1 MQSNLSLEGGLSPLD
16 LIIMVGVLLAVTWLG
31 HSRAGKQRGL
41 SDFFL
46 GGRRLPWWAVSAS
59 IVATEISAVTFVSLP
74 SVVARDG
81 GNLTYLQIGL
91 FGSLVARAIVGFV
104 LLPAY
109 YEQQIYSPYD
119 YVARKLGPSSR
130 RVTTAL
136 FSLGGILGQSA
147 RVYLT
152 AVVVEVVLHAEL
164 VQVQAVT
171 GIAPFPFA
179 VGSICVVSIIWTQM
193 GGIATVVWTDAVL
206 FGLFLL
212 GIGATLWFIG
222 VELSGGWSSALQ
234 EAREAGKLQLIDT
247 SWDPAKAYTL
257 PVAFLVASWGQVGPY
272 GTDQM
277 MVQRLLC
284 CPDVRAAR
292 KAILWSI
299 VAMGVTLLVSMV
311 GVGLW
316 AYGREH
322 GFSLAGQA
330 MIAEKPDRIF
340 PVFIAEVLPNGIKG
354 LVLAGAFAAAVSSL
368 DSILA
373 ALSQTTLVAWGR
385 DQVAPARA
393 LSLSRRLVLLYGVL
407 LGLTAIGIQFVEPY
421 YASLLD
427 LALAMA
433 GYTGGALLAAFILAF
448 APLRVDGSGL
458 AWSAPLSL
466 LAVFAM
472 VWHDP
477 WAQGVVLVCAVLLA
491 LVWAFCAKGRG
502 QGSALV
508 FLLGLLGCLLL
519 TCFGQLPQGG
529 SLPWPWY
536 TPVGTVVAL
545 VFGWALDRQRVAAS
559 AT

>member
-1 MQSNLSLEGGLSPLD
+1 MTNDLFLEGGLGPLD
-16 LIIMVGVLLAVTWLG
+16 LAIMAGVLLAVTWLG
-31 HSRAGKQRGL
+31 HSRAGPQKNL

-109 YEQQIYSPYD
+109 YEKQIYSPYD
-119 YVARKLGPSSR
+119 YVARKLGPGSR
-130 RVTTAL
+130 QVTTAL
-136 FSLGGILGQSA
+136 FTVGGILGQSA

-164 VQVQAVT
+164 LQVQALT
-171 GIAPFPFA
+171 GISPFVFA
-179 VGSICVVSIIWTQM
+179 VGAICVISILWTQM
-193 GGIATVVWTDAVL
+193 GGVATVVWTDAAL
-206 FGLFLL
+206 FCLFLL

-222 VELSGGWSSALQ
+222 TELSEGWGVALS

-299 VAMGVTLLVSMV
+299 VAMGVTLLVSLV
-311 GVGLW
+311 GIGLW
-316 AYGREH
+316 AYSREH
-322 GFSLAGQA
+322 GFSAAGQA

-340 PVFIAEVLPNGIKG
+340 PVFIAEVLPHGIKG

-385 DQVAPARA
+385 DHLEPARA
-393 LSLSRRLVLLYGVL
+393 LSLSRRLVLVYGIL
-407 LGLTAIGIQFVEPY
+407 LGLTAVGIQFVAPY

-448 APLRVDGSGL
+448 TPLRVDGSGL

-472 VWHDP
+472 VWHEP
-477 WAQGVVLVCAVLLA
+477 WAEGVVLGCAGLIAVLWM
-491 LVWAFCAKGRG
+491 VRAKGRG
-502 QGSALV
+502 PRAARV
-508 FLLGLLGCLLL
+508 MALGLLGCWLL
-519 TCFGQLPQGG
+519 TSYGQLPGG
-529 SLPWPWY
+529 ESLPWPWY
-536 TPVGTVVAL
+536 TPVGTLVA
-545 VFGWALDRQRVAAS
+545 VAFGWALDRQREVLPAA
-559 AT
+559 

>member
-179 VGSICVVSIIWTQM
+179 VGSICVVSIIWTRWEASPPWSGLTQCSSVCFSW
-193 GGIATVVWTDAVL
+193 ALARP
-206 FGLFLL
+206 FG
-212 GIGATLWFIG
+212 
-222 VELSGGWSSALQ
+222 SS
-234 EAREAGKLQLIDT
+234 E
-247 SWDPAKAYTL
+247 SN
-257 PVAFLVASWGQVGPY
+257 S
-272 GTDQM
+272 
-277 MVQRLLC
+277 
-284 CPDVRAAR
+284 
-292 KAILWSI
+292 
-299 VAMGVTLLVSMV
+299 
-311 GVGLW
+311 
-316 AYGREH
+316 
-322 GFSLAGQA
+322 
-330 MIAEKPDRIF
+330 
-340 PVFIAEVLPNGIKG
+340 
-354 LVLAGAFAAAVSSL
+354 AAVG
-368 DSILA
+368 A
-373 ALSQTTLVAWGR
+373 A
-385 DQVAPARA
+385 PCK
-393 LSLSRRLVLLYGVL
+393 RLVK
-407 LGLTAIGIQFVEPY
+407 Q
-421 YASLLD
+421 ASC
-427 LALAMA
+427 
-433 GYTGGALLAAFILAF
+433 
-448 APLRVDGSGL
+448 S
-458 AWSAPLSL
+458 
-466 LAVFAM
+466 
-472 VWHDP
+472 
-477 WAQGVVLVCAVLLA
+477 
-491 LVWAFCAKGRG
+491 
-502 QGSALV
+502 
-508 FLLGLLGCLLL
+508 
-519 TCFGQLPQGG
+519 
-529 SLPWPWY
+529 
-536 TPVGTVVAL
+536 
-545 VFGWALDRQRVAAS
+545 
-559 AT
+559 